1 MLEEYDFRNDSLNPD
16 LEIDLKPITVIRPVS
31 TWFLW
36 FTSNTNVWGHAGTT
50 GYVV

>member
-31 TWFLW
+31 SVD
-36 FTSNTNVWGHAGTT
+36 TSCYLSDTAGAT
-50 GYVV
+50 VMLSNIR